1 MRQNTISSHAL
12 HPEMGVWRLNP
23 ETFLEVAPS
32 KSLENA
38 TLFAFMT
45 GFCTKKEK
53 LVPQSDFLKFST
65 LKHDKQK
72 AAARSKVRLMS
83 GYLGAGPLRDFCGPG
98 EKRKRRPPAT
108 KLSRKLSGF
117 RN

>member
-12 HPEMGVWRLNP
+12 HPEMGVWRLTP

-38 TLFAFMT
+38 TSFVFMT

-65 LKHDKQK
+65 LNTIN
-72 AAARSKVRLMS
+72 RRLQLEAKNAS
-83 GYLGAGPLRDFCGPG
+83 CQG
-98 EKRKRRPPAT
+98 T
-108 KLSRKLSGF
+108 
-117 RN
+117 